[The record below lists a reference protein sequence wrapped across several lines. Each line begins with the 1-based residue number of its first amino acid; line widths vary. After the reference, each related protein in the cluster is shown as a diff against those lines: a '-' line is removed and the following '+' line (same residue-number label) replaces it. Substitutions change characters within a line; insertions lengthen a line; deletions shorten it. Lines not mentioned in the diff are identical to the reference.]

1 MWRLGTIA
9 FIFAGSL
16 TVLYLLA
23 NWTAQV
29 RLKIVN
35 YTSFAQSMTLE
46 KAISMFNHRTPNL
59 AVCI

>member
-35 YTSFAQSMTLE
+35 YTSLDKSNINAQSQN
-46 KAISMFNHRTPNL
+46 S
-59 AVCI
+59 